1 MGHLVNCFSYSYGK
15 TENQQK
21 ENKQMIGYEADQ
33 WSIHNSDYHQQ
44 LSSRIDFNS
53 NRVFESYDEA
63 REYLE
68 NHSGFYYQGAVLFKS
83 YEKKSN
89 SKSDKIK
96 KKMGEN
102 HEKRMA
108 MYNAM
113 KEYVAK
119 NDVKN
124 RKSVYVG
131 CPKCGSKLHK
141 DYIRL
146 GSKSQNCPLCGENL
160 FSDTVKARIEKY
172 ETDLKNMGKQ
182 FKELQKQLAEAEK
195 TGKFDL
201 KWCVKVECHV

>member
-1 MGHLVNCFSYSYGK
+1 MGHLVHCFSYDYGK
-15 TENQQK
+15 TEKQQK
-21 ENKQMIGYEADQ
+21 ENKQIIEYAANQ
-33 WSIHNSDYHQQ
+33 WSVNNSDYHSE
-44 LSSRIDFNS
+44 LDSRIDFNS
-53 NRVFESYDEA
+53 NRLFESFDDA
-63 REYLE
+63 QEYLE
-68 NHSGFYYQGAVLFKS
+68 NHSGFYYQGAVLYKQ

-89 SKSDKIK
+89 SKVDKIC
-96 KKMGEN
+96 KKMDEN
-102 HEKRMA
+102 QEKLKSIC
-108 MYNAM
+108 NDCD
-113 KEYVAK
+113 EYVSK
-119 NDVKN
+119 NNVKN

-146 GSKSQNCPLCGENL
+146 GHRSQNCPLCGENL

-172 ETDLKNMGKQ
+172 ESDLKNMGKQ